1 MICALFGRRSTR
13 QRGFGGA
20 CGLSNW
26 RGTCSTHLVA
36 CMLRVLAITHIV
48 TCRLHKWTH
57 VCKQICTCNAFHGYQ
72 CKCKSPCLCNVSACT
87 KKTTLASHFVFQCQ
101 DVANPYIKRHCVTM
115 HRQIC
120 TSAILCIPL
129 HVCAMYTICTHLCT
143 IFAHLCIVY
152 VCRLLCIG
160 LFPRMR
166 LWPVPVF
173 AIPGTW
179 LIEKN
184 NLVWLINIKCP
195 VINTHTFMF
204 LLFC

>member
-1 MICALFGRRSTR
+1 MCLMHTFGRRPTR

-20 CGLSNW
+20 RWLSNW

-57 VCKQICTCNAFHGYQ
+57 VCKQIATCNAFHGYQ

-115 HRQIC
+115 HRQNC

-143 IFAHLCIVY
+143 IFAHNCVLCMFASSFASASFQESAFDP
-152 VCRLLCIG
+152 CQSLQ
-160 LFPRMR
+160 FPGPDWSRKKT
-166 LWPVPVF
+166 
-173 AIPGTW
+173 TW
-179 LIEKN
+179 
-184 NLVWLINIKCP
+184 
-195 VINTHTFMF
+195 FD
-204 LLFC
+204 